1 MVHGLIYYLGNV
13 TCRCVRQ
20 VGGMTLL
27 SLQSIYLSL
36 TPPYQVRPVLYQMD
50 QIGIKSLFIVSIT
63 ALFTGLVLGLQTM
76 FALPRFGA
84 KSYLGAVV
92 SLSVVREMGPVLT
105 ALVVGGRVG
114 SGMAAEL
121 GSMAVT
127 EQVDAMRAMGDNP
140 IKRLVVPR
148 MLACVIVLPLLTVV
162 ADVLGIVG
170 GLVISLTE
178 IERSFYLYFNVVL
191 ANLVISDVVSGLAK
205 TVFFGFIIAIVG
217 CYQGLS
223 TRGGTQGVGLSTT
236 LSVVTSFI
244 LILVADFFL
253 TKLFL
258 TL

>member
-148 MLACVIVLPLLTVV
+148 MLACVMVLPLLTVV
-162 ADVLGIVG
+162 ADALGIVG
-170 GLVISLTE
+170 GLVISLME
-178 IERSFYLYFNVVL
+178 IERSFYLYFNVVQ

-205 TVFFGFIIAIVG
+205 SVFFGFIIAIVG